1 MFILIHKK
9 RKGKRNRVTI
19 SIPQDI
25 DLDFRKKAA
34 IYFSFERG
42 WYGKAVLEAIKLW
55 ITYHSRLKD
64 EIPHETKNYLWNCFR
79 NEIDAASNDPVDLI
93 DSIVDHFEHLR
104 YLGDIKYKVD
114 GNNVILKK
122 ENSFESYIPLLIS
135 FIDDSIF
142 LNCPLESIIDEALTE
157 LTGQKYNI
165 ISGNT
170 VIYSPKS
177 LDKEIQ
183 NQRTLTAYSNQ
194 S

>member
-25 DLDFRKKAA
+25 DLDFRKKSA

-79 NEIDAASNDPVDLI
+79 NEIDVASNDPVDLI
-93 DSIVDHFEHLR
+93 DSIVDHFEHLK